1 MHADAGGVE
10 IAAGIEFFAAPG
22 CHTPD
27 SNHAAQCCS
36 FVVQRVRSGGLCSAD
51 RAMQDVFGAK
61 YVSLHVRVTN
71 KGAHHLYTQSL
82 GYKCAFLPTNTTHT
96 K

>member
-1 MHADAGGVE
+1 MLPSV
-10 IAAGIEFFAAPG
+10 AALL
-22 CHTPD
+22 CNVCD
-27 SNHAAQCCS
+27 L
-36 FVVQRVRSGGLCSAD
+36 VVCSAD

>member
-1 MHADAGGVE
+1 
-10 IAAGIEFFAAPG
+10 
-22 CHTPD
+22 
-27 SNHAAQCCS
+27 
-36 FVVQRVRSGGLCSAD
+36 
-51 RAMQDVFGAK
+51 MQDVFGAK